1 MEKASRFAELIRQ
14 HEESG
19 LTIKDFCF
27 NQGIARSTFH
37 YWHKKLRTSNPG
49 KGFIPIVVK
58 PAGTALFTRHNQGSG
73 QPHVYQGKDQDK
85 VLLEL
90 VYPNGTQMRIR
101 QDLDLA
107 HLRALVRLFD

>member
-1 MEKASRFAELIRQ
+1 MEKESRFTELIRQ
-14 HEESG
+14 QQESG

-27 NQGIARSTFH
+27 NQGIATSTFH
-37 YWHKKLRTSNPG
+37 YWRKKLRPSSPG
-49 KGFIPIVVK
+49 NGFIPIVVK
-58 PAGTALFTRHNQGSG
+58 STERALFTRHNQGSG
-73 QPHVYQGKDQDK
+73 QTHNHQGTDQDK